1 MAKKRGSSRWRGLL
15 LLLVAVGLYLIGA
28 AHGAVAV
35 IGLAVVVELTGWV
48 KLMINPG
55 SRP

>member
-1 MAKKRGSSRWRGLL
+1 MAKKRGSSRWWGLL

-55 SRP
+55 TRS